1 MIVYFDTSAFI
12 PLIIDEPNSDSC
24 ERLWNEAERIVGVR
38 LLYAEARAALARAQ
52 RLGRLTRGGLASAV
66 SLLNDLSSQ
75 IDHIEI
81 TDRLVRSAGALA
93 EEQQLRGYDA
103 VHLAAAQAIADGDTV
118 FASGDQAL
126 TAAASHLGLMVA
138 PGRL

>member
-24 ERLWNEAERIVGVR
+24 ERLWNEAGRIVSVR
-38 LLYAEARAALARAQ
+38 LIYVEARAALARAQ
-52 RLGRLTRGGLASAV
+52 RLGRLSGGGLASAV
-66 SLLNDLSSQ
+66 SLLNDLSAQ

-118 FASGDQAL
+118 FASGDQQL

-138 PGRL
+138 PAP

>member
-24 ERLWNEAERIVGVR
+24 ERLWNEAERVVSVR
-38 LLYAEARAALARAQ
+38 LIYVEARAALARAQ
-52 RLGRLTRGGLASAV
+52 RLGRLTRGRFASAV
-66 SLLNDLSSQ
+66 ALLDDLSAQ

-81 TDRLVRSAGALA
+81 TDRLVRSAGALV
-93 EEQQLRGYDA
+93 EEQQLSGYDA
-103 VHLAAAQAIADGDTV
+103 VHLAAAQAVADRDTV
-118 FASGDQAL
+118 FASGDQQL

-138 PGRL
+138 PSRL